1 MERAVAKQDRPLR
14 MVSPRLTYC
23 TDNAAMIGAAAH
35 WAIQRGDLA
44 GFDLDVIAREPLTRK
59 G

>member
-1 MERAVAKQDRPLR
+1 MEGAVAERSRPLR
-14 MVSPRLTYC
+14 LVSPRLTYC

-44 GFDLDVIAREPLTRK
+44 GYDLDVIAREPLTRK

>member
-1 MERAVAKQDRPLR
+1 
-14 MVSPRLTYC
+14 
-23 TDNAAMIGAAAH
+23 MIGAAAH

-44 GFDLDVIAREPLTRK
+44 GYDLDVIAREPLTRK